1 MPQLSL
7 YLDETTMG
15 ELRDRAEQRN
25 TSLSKYVG
33 SLLREDATSK
43 WPEGFFD
50 LYGSIDDDTFV
61 RPPELDPSLD
71 RPRPEL

>member
-7 YLDETTMG
+7 YLDEVTMG
-15 ELRDRAEQRN
+15 GLRDRAKQN
-25 TSLSKYVG
+25 DVSLSKYVR
-33 SLLREDATSK
+33 SLLRQDTTSK

-61 RPPELDPSLD
+61 RPPELDPALD